1 MQTGTLKLIFNRNFT
16 VATLTNFL
24 VMLSYY
30 QTFVTTT
37 LYASQVYG
45 ASLSVAGSTLGAI
58 IIGCL
63 FGRFLS
69 GNLISTL
76 GSRMILVGGVL
87 CFTIC
92 TALPLVI
99 NSLPLLFV
107 QRFATGF
114 FMGMTGTATGSIMA
128 FCIPY
133 EVQGLGVSI
142 FSLST
147 ALSLALGP
155 FIGLSV
161 QHNLGN
167 EMLLFDQSALCL
179 AALLC
184 TFCLKSGGAV
194 QTVHKSLWKLSN
206 YLDVRVMKFAM
217 VALLMALGYGVIA
230 SFLATYAK
238 EEDMTEVA
246 SVFFF
251 LQAAVTIVTRPISG
265 RWFDRFGENLIVYPC
280 IFLSSLALVLIG
292 IGTHPAFILA
302 AGVLQGLGFG
312 NFQSSGQA
320 LALHLVRKYRFP
332 QATSTFFIFF
342 DLGMGVSPYIFGLVA
357 AFSGMGTMFVIAGLC
372 VFSALFVYYFAHGK
386 NHPLKRPLLKKKL
399 GTE

>member
-16 VATLTNFL
+16 VVTITNFL

-37 LYASQVYG
+37 LYARQVYG
-45 ASLSVAGSTLGAI
+45 ASLSVAGSTLGVI

-69 GNLISTL
+69 GNLISSL
-76 GSRMILVGGVL
+76 GSRLILVTGVL
-87 CFTIC
+87 CFTAC
-92 TALPLVI
+92 TAMPFVI

-114 FMGMTGTATGSIMA
+114 FMGMTGTATGSVMA

-155 FIGLSV
+155 FIGLGV

-167 EMLLFDQSALCL
+167 QMLLLDQSALCA

-184 TFCLKSGGAV
+184 TFFLKPGETV
-194 QTVHKSLWKLSN
+194 QTVHKSMWKLSN
-206 YLDVRVMKFAM
+206 YLDVRVMKFAA

-230 SFLATYAK
+230 SFLAAYAK
-238 EEDMTEVA
+238 EEGLTEVA
-246 SVFFF
+246 GSFFF
-251 LQAAVTIVTRPISG
+251 LQAVVTILTRPFSG
-265 RWFDRFGENLIVYPC
+265 RWFDRYGENLVLYPC
-280 IFLSSLALVLIG
+280 IILSSLALVLIG
-292 IGTHPAFILA
+292 IGAHPALILA

-312 NFQSSGQA
+312 NFQSAGQA

-342 DLGMGVSPYIFGLVA
+342 DLGMGVSPYVFGLIA
-357 AFSGMGTMFVIAGLC
+357 ALWGMGSMFMLAGLC
-372 VFSALFVYYFAHGK
+372 VFASLFVYYFAHGR
-386 NHPLKRPLLKKKL
+386 NHPLKRPLFKKDL
-399 GTE
+399 GHK